1 MLDKEKIK
9 KLTRE
14 FLIAIG
20 EDPEREGLKDTPKR
34 VANMCEEMFSGLGEP
49 EDNLVGTFSEPKS
62 TGSIVEIG
70 KIPVRSVCEHH
81 LLPFFGF
88 ANIKYIPK
96 NGKILGLSKFARI
109 VDFLSRKPQVQEN
122 LTSEIVDYLWKILDP
137 IGVEVG
143 LECTHTCMTVR
154 GVRAENSITK
164 TTAKRGEI

>member
-9 KLTRE
+9 KLTHE

-20 EDPEREGLKDTPKR
+20 ENPDREGLKNTPER
-34 VANMCEEMFSGLGEP
+34 VANMCGELFSGLDSP
-49 EDNLVGTFSEPKS
+49 EDNLVATFSEPKS
-62 TGSIVEIG
+62 NGNIVEIS
-70 KIPVRSVCEHH
+70 KIPVRSICEHH

-109 VDFLSRKPQVQEN
+109 VDFLARKPQVQEN
-122 LTSEIVDYLWKILDP
+122 LTSEIADYLWDLLSP
-137 IGVEVG
+137 VGVEVT

-154 GVRAENSITK
+154 GVKAENSATK
-164 TTAKRGEI
+164 TTAKRGDI